1 MSREFT
7 VRWEGDLRGT
17 PEQVWDAITA
27 RGASVTLTPAGIA
40 PIEGVVDYA
49 TPAFLGIRGADALY
63 RFYGRDFWGSPVGV
77 AHHFFGR
84 DASPD
89 ASSTW
94 LAGVFS
100 DGAVN

>member
-7 VRWEGDLRGT
+7 VRWEGDLPGT

-27 RGASVTLTPAGIA
+27 RGAGVTLTPAGMA

-49 TPAFLGIRGADALY
+49 TPAFLGVRGAD
-63 RFYGRDFWGSPVGV
+63 G
-77 AHHFFGR
+77 
-84 DASPD
+84 SPD
-89 ASSTW
+89 AWSTW